1 MRRERER
8 DGYLFV
14 VFFDN
19 LLDPLKDLVDR
30 CNHSDRI
37 SVDLEVGNDLLL
49 VVDSRHVD
57 DNQTETEIKR

>member
-1 MRRERER
+1 M
-8 DGYLFV
+8 
-14 VFFDN
+14 
-19 LLDPLKDLVDR
+19 DLVDR

-49 VVDSRHVD
+49 VVDIRHVD